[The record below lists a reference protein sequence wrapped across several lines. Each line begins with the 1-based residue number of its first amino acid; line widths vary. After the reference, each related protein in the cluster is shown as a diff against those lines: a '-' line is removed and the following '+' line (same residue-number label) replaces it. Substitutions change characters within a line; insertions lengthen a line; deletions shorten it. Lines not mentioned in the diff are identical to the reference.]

1 VFDYLPL
8 GALVANSVLVVHGG
22 LGKVSPPSPTRAI
35 MPVTCGTN
43 TEQRTAHY
51 KSAQNACAQ
60 TSSASPLNLSRA
72 VWPRQFGLASGAEL
86 LCTRKQQTAK
96 RGFSILRWTR
106 QRGQTWVSAQGDFS
120 LDDIRN
126 VERPLENPGV
136 RTGPIMHAQLPS
148 ERCAVRPMLPL
159 FF

>member
-1 VFDYLPL
+1 
-8 GALVANSVLVVHGG
+8 VAATVWVGIGSGVTVH
-22 LGKVSPPSPTRAI
+22 
-35 MPVTCGTN
+35 
-43 TEQRTAHY
+43 
-51 KSAQNACAQ
+51 
-60 TSSASPLNLSRA
+60 
-72 VWPRQFGLASGAEL
+72 
-86 LCTRKQQTAK
+86 KQQTAK
-96 RGFSILRWTR
+96 RGWSILRWTR
-106 QRGQTWVSAQGDFS
+106 QRGQKWVSAQGDFS